1 MMKTKIGLT
10 VQVNIQSG
18 GTISAQ
24 EEAQI
29 YRAVML
35 C

>member
-1 MMKTKIGLT
+1 MMKTKMLT
-10 VQVNIQSG
+10 LQLNIPSG
-18 GTISAQ
+18 GTISSQ

-29 YRAVML
+29 YGAVML

>member
-10 VQVNIQSG
+10 VQLNIQSG
-18 GTISAQ
+18 GTISVK

-29 YRAVML
+29 YGAVML

>member
-10 VQVNIQSG
+10 VQLNIPSG
-18 GTISAQ
+18 GMISAQ

-29 YRAVML
+29 YGAVML